1 MNHEEEHNDQLQ
13 MITKVEKQKQGR
25 HRYNIYLNEEYA
37 FSIHEDIL
45 VKHRLNKGET
55 LFQQAIEA
63 IILDE
68 ERNLAYVKALYMV
81 GRRPHS
87 LSEVQRKL
95 KEKGFEAPIIEWA
108 SDKLVENKYINDE
121 EFAKMWTDN
130 RVKSQRKGRNLIRQE
145 LQQKGI
151 HQDVVKSTMESINTE
166 DEYAGALKIART
178 KWKQTSGQTMD
189 KKRKTAAFLMRR
201 GYTGAVVNKV
211 LGLVSSGV
219 DEEEL
224 EFMEDSFD
232 DN

>member
-1 MNHEEEHNDQLQ
+1 MNHEEEQLQ
-13 MITKVEKQKQGR
+13 VITKVEKQKQGR
-25 HRYNIYLNEEYA
+25 HRYNIYLNEDYA
-37 FSIHEDIL
+37 FSVHEDIL
-45 VKHRLNKGET
+45 IKHRLNKGET

-87 LSEVQRKL
+87 LSEVKRKL

-108 SDKLVENKYINDE
+108 SEKLIENKYINDE
-121 EFAKMWTDN
+121 EFAKMWSDN
-130 RVKSQRKGRNLIRQE
+130 RVISQRKGRNLIRQE

-151 HQDVVKSTMESINTE
+151 HQDVVKSTMESINPD

-178 KWKQTSGQTMD
+178 KWKQTSGKTID
-189 KKRKTAAFLMRR
+189 RKRKTGAFLMRR
-201 GYTGAVVNKV
+201 GFTGAIVTKV
-211 LGLVSSGV
+211 LGLISTETDDDILEM
-219 DEEEL
+219 DEV
-224 EFMEDSFD
+224 FD